1 MTDTPWL
8 DKIIG
13 YIGTRE
19 DHNNPVVLRF
29 FKEAGHPEIKS
40 TSVAWCAAIVGA
52 VLFETGYKNTGS
64 LAARSYEKYGTKL
77 VKPKPG
83 AIAVFARGGK
93 NSGLGHVGVV
103 EKVIG
108 DSIQIVSGN
117 DADMVRRSTRPTAS
131 AIAFRWPVPATAAKA
146 AVEPKPITNSKIAQG
161 GGAVVAAETVDT
173 GIQINDALDKVTQ
186 AKNATDNL
194 GLTDT
199 IVATMKVLVHNPRF
213 WVAIAI
219 VAVCAGIIYWRWRD
233 HKQGQ

>member
-1 MTDTPWL
+1 MSDTPWL
-8 DKIIG
+8 DKIIS

-52 VLFETGYKNTGS
+52 VLAEAGYKNTGS

-77 VKPKPG
+77 DKPKPG

-93 NSGLGHVGVV
+93 NSGLGHVGIV

-108 DSIQIVSGN
+108 NSIQIVSGN
-117 DADMVRRSTRPTAS
+117 DNDMVRRSTRPTDS
-131 AIAFRWPVPATAAKA
+131 AIALRWPIPVTAPKA
-146 AVEPKPITNSKIAQG
+146 AVEPKPIVKSKIAQG
-161 GGAVVAAETVDT
+161 SATIGTAETVDV
-173 GIQINDALDKVTQ
+173 GVQINDALDKVTQ
-186 AKNATDNL
+186 AKNASDSL
-194 GLTDT
+194 GLTDE
-199 IVATMKVLVHNPRF
+199 IVKTLQVLMHNPRF
-213 WVAIAI
+213 WIALAI
-219 VAVCAGIIYWRWRD
+219 VVICIGIGYWRWRD